1 MSHSFCVVKA
11 KTWAT
16 ASVYWKQK
24 QQQKKSDFC
33 PHSSRPFSETAM
45 LIIGKSFLLDSF
57 GTPGGPKVAIWRKR
71 VGSASRLEG
80 RVEGNMRQ
88 NGNDITQL
96 IQYSLLP
103 HTDICDLGAHGVAS
117 QGLWVYTCMC
127 YRIHVVWLKAG
138 TGAVFRM
145 RCLRGGVEVL
155 YMHTHVI
162 TFAQND
168 EPVQFY
174 HHRIDLGYLIIEILA
189 CLPAGFMSICY
200 ILEHKSSYV

>member
-24 QQQKKSDFC
+24 QQKKSDFC